1 MLCFRLFHLLSSESI
16 GSEGIS
22 STLGMCYALSSP
34 ASVTRWKE
42 VLLHEFLCFTEL
54 SELFCW
60 DCTFTQLSFGIL
72 HSKIATC

>member
-1 MLCFRLFHLLSSESI
+1 
-16 GSEGIS
+16 
-22 STLGMCYALSSP
+22 MCYALSSP